1 MNILEIM
8 SQKSRNMLLIWTLNE
23 AIKTQNKPA
32 IDLWFEKMGH
42 IKEKKSRIMSEA
54 PDGSKGKD

>member
-1 MNILEIM
+1 MTVLEII

-23 AIKTQNKPA
+23 AIRTQNKPA

-42 IKEKKSRIMSEA
+42 IKEKKS
-54 PDGSKGKD
+54 DGSKGDN